1 MKTTTRKTYLREVFD
16 DETLR
21 DSRTRAIKTSSLMVE
36 ITPHSYVN
44 QAAAIEHR
52 LISSTDK
59 LLEPNK

>member
-21 DSRTRAIKTSSLMVE
+21 ESRIRPIKTSPLMVE

-44 QAAAIEHR
+44 HAAATEHK
-52 LISSTDK
+52 LISSVDK
-59 LLEPNK
+59 LIPSE